1 MNEDIYNALKV
12 IDKVTKEPVKEGHL
26 GDMAQRVELDHEV
39 QMARAQLYKIAKYAI
54 KMHEM
59 LKGVSEVQGLEGWV
73 SAKITKAS
81 TYMSDV
87 GHYLEYEMSPANIAN
102 ESKQEID
109 EASDWAASASTAG
122 DGGSVNTRLQDYRNK
137 AEERR
142 QRLLRIGVGDTSDP
156 DFDSTGSVMSRE
168 EELAYNKLTQK
179 EKWAAQD
186 AYAKKMGFKDM
197 IDLDTQ
203 ASDMPQGSLRINPD
217 YEDELM
223 RQGAIDTSRI
233 TQRGEFDYNNPGQ
246 EFDAD
251 TAERL
256 LKSKKFADPNITDP
270 AKMTQAGL
278 QAYHTIDEPGNPNMS
293 LADKIAAQTSYVDM
307 EGNPVN
313 SPVGQGDD
321 ASPEDMAAAERE
333 FNKESMEIKQ
343 GTTAD
348 LLQKVDE
355 HDNGTAHAHPHKGPR
370 GHSGRGPMMYTK
382 AQRGSMRDL
391 INRVTNE
398 PKEYDPG
405 FERDMTGP
413 PEEMAPETDAEVDA
427 EMNADP
433 YGADFTRG
441 LDSEFSKRVADQ
453 NRKNMGEYND
463 QSKGTRTFQDW
474 SKK

>member
-1 MNEDIYNALKV
+1 MNEEIYNALKV

-122 DGGSVNTRLQDYRNK
+122 DGGSVNTRLQDYQKK

-156 DFDSTGSVMSRE
+156 DFNSSGNVMSGE
-168 EELAYNKLTQK
+168 EELAYNNLTQK

-186 AYAKKMGFKDM
+186 AYAKKMGFKDGL
-197 IDLDTQ
+197 DLETQ
-203 ASDMPQGSLRINPD
+203 AMDLPQGSLRINPEYD
-217 YEDELM
+217 AILQRD
-223 RQGAIDTSRI
+223 GAIDSSRI
-233 TQRGEFDYNNPGQ
+233 TQQGDFAYGGPEFDG
-246 EFDAD
+246 DA
-251 TAERL
+251 AERL
-256 LKSKKFADPNITDP
+256 LKSKIFADPNITDP
-270 AKMTQAGL
+270 TKMTQAGL
-278 QAYHTIDEPGNPNMS
+278 QAWHHVDEPGNPNMS
-293 LADKIAAQTSYVDM
+293 LADKIAAQTSYVDV
-307 EGNPVN
+307 EGNPVD
-313 SPVGQGDD
+313 SPVGQGDE
-321 ASPEDMAAAERE
+321 ASPEDLAAAERE
-333 FNKESMEIKQ
+333 YNKESMEIKQ

-355 HDNGTAHAHPHKGPR
+355 HDNGTAHAHPHKG
-370 GHSGRGPMMYTK
+370 YTD
-382 AQRGSMRDL
+382 AERGSMRDL
-391 INRVTNE
+391 INRLADAPDTPPE
-398 PKEYDPG
+398 PEEYDPG
-405 FERDMTGP
+405 FERDRTGP
-413 PEEMAPETDAEVDA
+413 PEEIAPDEPTPTPAPMAPMA
-427 EMNADP
+427 P
-433 YGADFTRG
+433 GPDFTRG
-441 LDSEFSKRVADQ
+441 LDPEFSKRVADQ
-453 NRKNMGEYND
+453 NRKNM
-463 QSKGTRTFQDW
+463 TRNFRNW

>member
-313 SPVGQGDD
+313 SPVGQGDE

-355 HDNGTAHAHPHKGPR
+355 HDNGTAHAHPHKG
-370 GHSGRGPMMYTK
+370 YTK